1 MTTLRQ
7 PRHSFRSL
15 LLIVGICLIPI
26 FCGTLVIVQQIDR
39 ALDVA
44 ARAAGQRALYV
55 VDRVFD
61 AVRETSNMAMH
72 ISLQD
77 CSGVSTQL
85 ATRVKANPM
94 LQALGLQRGNGTICV
109 SSQTDRPTTAM
120 FERLGDQRITLN
132 TPTPDNA
139 LDSLLTFAWHA
150 DDHTLLATVK
160 GRQLHSQLSQFT
172 NGEILQLD
180 FVDHSIWITQNGFE
194 QSNAN
199 LTLNRASKLSTQYDY
214 TVHVGYGPDTFRR
227 MFWRYALNAL
237 PWLIL
242 VGLVTGIGA
251 HLLRARNGRK
261 ATHLPS

>member
-1 MTTLRQ
+1 MTALRQ
-7 PRHSFRSL
+7 PTHSFRSL

-61 AVRETSNMAMH
+61 AIRETSNMAMH
-72 ISLQD
+72 SPLKE
-77 CSGVSTQL
+77 CSGVSAQL
-85 ATRVKANPM
+85 TTRVKTNPM
-94 LQALGLQRGNGTICV
+94 LQALALQQANGNICV
-109 SSQTDRPTTAM
+109 SGETDRPTAAA

-132 TPTPDNA
+132 HDNT

-160 GRQLHSQLSQFT
+160 GRQLHRQLSQFIH
-172 NGEILQLD
+172 GEILQLD

-194 QSNAN
+194 LNNAN

-237 PWLIL
+237 PWLL
-242 VGLVTGIGA
+242 VVGLVTGLGA
-251 HLLRARNGRK
+251 HLLRARNHRK
-261 ATHLPS
+261 TTQIPS